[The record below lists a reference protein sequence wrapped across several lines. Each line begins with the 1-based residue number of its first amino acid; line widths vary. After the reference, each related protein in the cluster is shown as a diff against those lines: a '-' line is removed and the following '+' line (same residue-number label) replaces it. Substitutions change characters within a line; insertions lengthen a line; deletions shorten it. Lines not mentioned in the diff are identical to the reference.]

1 MGQPGPIIIMVA
13 SLTAVNFSKSDLPL
27 WGPVSLLIVESLTLK
42 LHFPLFFFL
51 QTHTSTLSWMETID
65 FCLFSDF
72 QILKLLFPWLTA
84 ANWKFLKTTVRTAL
98 NLTAINQE
106 MGQPGPIIVASLT
119 AVNFS
124 KSDLPL
130 SGPVSLLIA
139 ASLTAVNF

>member
-1 MGQPGPIIIMVA
+1 MNG
-13 SLTAVNFSKSDLPL
+13 N
-27 WGPVSLLIVESLTLK
+27 
-42 LHFPLFFFL
+42 
-51 QTHTSTLSWMETID
+51 D

-72 QILKLLFPWLTA
+72 QILKALFPWLTA

-119 AVNFS
+119 AVDFFPRVICLYHAGNPFPCLLQRFLDGQLIS

-130 SGPVSLLIA
+130 ESA
-139 ASLTAVNF
+139 

>member
-1 MGQPGPIIIMVA
+1 MNG
-13 SLTAVNFSKSDLPL
+13 N
-27 WGPVSLLIVESLTLK
+27 
-42 LHFPLFFFL
+42 
-51 QTHTSTLSWMETID
+51 D

-72 QILKLLFPWLTA
+72 QILKVLFPWLTA